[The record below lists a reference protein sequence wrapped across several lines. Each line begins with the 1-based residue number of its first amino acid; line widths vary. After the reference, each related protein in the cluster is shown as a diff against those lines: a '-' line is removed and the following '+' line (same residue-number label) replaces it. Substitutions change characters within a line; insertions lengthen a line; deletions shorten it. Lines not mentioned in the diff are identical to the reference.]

1 MKDQPDIIAS
11 VQFYPTEKGGRKGPT
26 PPDIFRSPLEFEGEM
41 FDCVLFLDESG
52 PLAPGASATV
62 PIKFL
67 CPELIKPRLK
77 VGSRF
82 KLWEMRTIAEG
93 VVEQILPD

>member
-1 MKDQPDIIAS
+1 MALN
-11 VQFYPTEKGGRKGPT
+11 QFYPTEKGGRKEPT
-26 PPDIFRSPLEFEGEM
+26 PPGILRCPLEFDGEM
-41 FDCVLFLDESG
+41 FDCGLFLDEG

-67 CPELIKPRLK
+67 FPELIKPRLK

-82 KLWEMRTIAEG
+82 KLWEMRTIADG

>member
-11 VQFYPTEKGGRKGPT
+11 VKFYPTEKGGRKGPT
-26 PPDIFRSPLEFEGEM
+26 PPVTFRCLSEFEGEK
-41 FDCVLFLDESG
+41 FDCALFLNESG
-52 PLAPGASATV
+52 PLAPGESATV

-67 CPELIKPRLK
+67 FPELVKPRLK

-93 VVEQILPD
+93 VVEQILSN